1 MNIHDLQAEHI
12 DALLT
17 YALQEQSA
25 NTMLCAYLLKQNAEL
40 RNALRRID
48 ELENPP
54 GKEKSLPFLARF
66 PDLSTIV
73 ALKAQLWEQPAPKQ
87 GVPRFKIKVAVWDR
101 PEDRDKELRREQWP
115 NGRYANWF
123 FYLQCRDDYHRK
135 TGAYEGIASH
145 CWIGPLTRKKNKGTI
160 QHQDHVALLNP
171 ETWQLC
177 LDITDHCF
185 DMGEGEPA
193 KAIKTNAPIRVWAL
207 DL

>member
-1 MNIHDLQAEHI
+1 MDIHDLQAEHI
-12 DALLT
+12 EILLT
-17 YALQEQSA
+17 YALQEQRE
-25 NTMLCAYLLKQNAEL
+25 NTMLCAYLLKQNTEL
-40 RNALRRID
+40 RSAVRRID

-73 ALKAQLWEQPAPKQ
+73 CIKAQLWEQEPRQ
-87 GVPRFKIKVAVWDR
+87 GVPRFKIKVAIWDH
-101 PEDRDKELRREQWP
+101 PEDRDKELRRKQWP

-123 FYLQCRDDYHRK
+123 FYLQSRDDYHRK
-135 TGAYEGIASH
+135 TGTYESIGSH
-145 CWIGPLTRKKNKGTI
+145 CWIGPATRKKNKGTTQ
-160 QHQDHVALLNP
+160 QHDHVAVINP

-177 LDITDHCF
+177 LDITDHVF

-193 KAIKTNAPIRVWAL
+193 KAIKANAPTRIWLL